1 MKPPTFIAFIFTLI
15 GMFVIYLSAPA
26 EHQARPDPAGPGQS
40 TAMDEEVDDEILSLI
55 KRGDELLRAKRYDEA
70 ITQYKAAIARA
81 DRPVF
86 TAHLNLGSVY
96 YEKGDFRAAV
106 EAFRKATEI
115 RPNDYR
121 GHYNL
126 AEALYASED
135 YKGSEAEYR
144 KVIALNAKG
153 ITGAQAHH
161 FLGLSLYKQ
170 GRIDEA
176 VAQYRSAID
185 LFGGKYAEA
194 HYNLGTA
201 LLERKDYPGAER
213 EFRATIEQDKTFAE
227 AHFNLGVTLE
237 HQRRFREAAEQFE
250 MYLSLTPD
258 YSDAVRL
265 RARIAK
271 LKQQK

>member
-1 MKPPTFIAFIFTLI
+1 MKQSSVLSFILALLFIFLI
-15 GMFVIYLSAPA
+15 YISTSADY
-26 EHQARPDPAGPGQS
+26 QARPAQS
-40 TAMDEEVDDEILSLI
+40 SAMNEEVADDILKLI
-55 KRGDELLRAKRYDEA
+55 QRGDALLKEKRYDEA
-70 ITQYKAAIARA
+70 IAQYKAAIANA

-86 TAHLNLGSVY
+86 TAHLNLGSAY
-96 YEKGDFRAAV
+96 YEKGDYRSAV

-115 RPNDYR
+115 RPSDYR

-135 YKGSEAEYR
+135 YKGSEAAYR
-144 KVIALNAKG
+144 KVIALSPKG
-153 ITGAQAHH
+153 ISGAQAYH

-170 GRIDEA
+170 GRVEEA
-176 VAQYRSAID
+176 IAQYKAAIE

-201 LLERKDYPGAER
+201 LLERKDYEGAER
-213 EFRATIEQDKTFAE
+213 EFRLTIEQDKGFAE

-250 MYLSLTPD
+250 MFLSLTPE
-258 YSDAVRL
+258 YGDADRL
-265 RARIAK
+265 RERIQR

>member
-1 MKPPTFIAFIFTLI
+1 MKPQSVIAYIFVLLI
-15 GMFVIYLSAPA
+15 ICVIYLSSPM
-26 EHQARPDPAGPGQS
+26 EYQAQPIRQS
-40 TAMDEEVDDEILSLI
+40 SAMEEEVADEILSLI
-55 KRGDELLRAKRYDEA
+55 NRGDALLKAKRYDEA

-81 DRPVF
+81 DKPVF
-86 TAHLNLGSVY
+86 TAYLNLGSVY
-96 YEKGDFRAAV
+96 YEKGDYNSAI

-126 AEALYASED
+126 AEALYASEN
-135 YKGSEAEYR
+135 YQGSEAAYR
-144 KVIALNAKG
+144 KVIALKSKG
-153 ITGAQAHH
+153 ITGAQAYH

-170 GRIDEA
+170 GRIDDA
-176 VAQYRSAID
+176 IAQYRIAID

-201 LLERKDYPGAER
+201 LLERKDYPGAEH
-213 EFRATIEQDKTFAE
+213 EFRTTIEQDSTFSE

-237 HQRRFREAAEQFE
+237 HQRRFWEAAEQFE
-250 MYLSLTPD
+250 KYLSLTPD
-258 YSDAVRL
+258 NNDAQRL
-265 RARIAK
+265 RARIEK